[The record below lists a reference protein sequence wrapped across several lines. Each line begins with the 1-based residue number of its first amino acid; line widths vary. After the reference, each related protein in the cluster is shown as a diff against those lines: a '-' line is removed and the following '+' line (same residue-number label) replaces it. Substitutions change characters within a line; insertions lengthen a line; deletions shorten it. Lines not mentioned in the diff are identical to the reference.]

1 MPRKKKISKR
11 EIIPD
16 FKYKSPVVT
25 NFVNVIMKKGK
36 KSLAQRIVY
45 DFFGIVEEKTHKD
58 PLEIFNQA
66 IDKAKPILQTKS
78 RRIGGA
84 TYQVPMEVPA
94 NIQLS
99 LVIRWIIGFAKKR
112 GERGMAAKLAGE
124 FLDIINNTG
133 ATLKKKE
140 DVHKMAAAN
149 KAFAHYKW

>member
-1 MPRKKKISKR
+1 MPRKKKATKR

-16 FKYKSPVVT
+16 FKYKSSVVT
-25 NFVNVIMKKGK
+25 NFINVIMKKGK
-36 KSLAQRIVY
+36 KTLAQKIIY
-45 DFFGIVEEKTHKD
+45 NSFEIMKEKTQKD

-84 TYQVPMEVPA
+84 TYQVPMEVPTK
-94 NIQLS
+94 IQLS

-124 FLDIINNTG
+124 FLDIMNNTG
-133 ATLKKKE
+133 ATLKKKD